1 MSSFTPINLSSTVF
15 LLYVYLLYI
24 SQLTNKNFIKTVEH
38 LNHFKAIQ
46 VEICQGFQKR
56 YLKLFHL
63 HAESVNRVNILQQY
77 PTLWLCSLLKQNF
90 MRWTSNP
97 GKSSTHTHTQHAYK
111 RMFRNS
117 SVRTFTRTLAYLSM
131 HTQSSSRVINVLR
144 ERGTHNKPTH
154 SIPP

>member
-24 SQLTNKNFIKTVEH
+24 SLLTNKNFIKTVEH

-46 VEICQGFQKR
+46 VEICQGFQKW

-77 PTLWLCSLLKQNF
+77 PTLLLCSLLKQNF

-97 GKSSTHTHTQHAYK
+97 GKSSTHTHTD
-111 RMFRNS
+111 
-117 SVRTFTRTLAYLSM
+117 TTRTQTHFSKLICPHV
-131 HTQSSSRVINVLR
+131 HTHTSLLIHAHTKQLTRYKCVTWAR
-144 ERGTHNKPTH
+144 HT
-154 SIPP
+154 